1 MLKAKYEM
9 RVNEMA
15 IAGKSGSGKTTTT
28 HILQGALKDLEIV
41 SLDSNPI
48 TKAIYPIIIG

>member
-1 MLKAKYEM
+1 M

-41 SLDSNPI
+41 SLDSNSI
-48 TKAIYPIIIG
+48 TKAIYSIIIG

>member
-1 MLKAKYEM
+1 
-9 RVNEMA
+9 MA

-41 SLDSNPI
+41 SLDSNSI
-48 TKAIYPIIIG
+48 TKAIYSIIIG